1 MIDKT
6 NIIPALLE
14 RLDKMPV
21 GHHLDIR
28 PYKRNRSVVIVR
40 KTEAVYE
47 IIEEGFF
54 SERFSV
60 EVSKLKKT
68 LRSVI
73 NKEFPRSHKIR
84 VYAMGVYP
92 EERSH
97 NPERKKI

>member
-6 NIIPALLE
+6 NIITVILE

-40 KTEAVYE
+40 KSETVYE

-54 SERFSV
+54 VDRFSV
-60 EVSKLKKT
+60 EASALKKT
-68 LRSVI
+68 LRVVI
-73 NKEFPRSHKIR
+73 KKEFPRSHKIR
-84 VYAMGVYP
+84 VYSMGPYG
-92 EERSH
+92 EDGTDGM
-97 NPERKKI
+97 ERKKI